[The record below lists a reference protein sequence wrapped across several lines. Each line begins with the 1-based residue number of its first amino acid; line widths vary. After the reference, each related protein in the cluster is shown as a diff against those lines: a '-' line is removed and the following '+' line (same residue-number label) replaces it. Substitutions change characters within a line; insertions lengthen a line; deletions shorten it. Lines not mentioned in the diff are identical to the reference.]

1 MLCVTVPFF
10 LCFTL
15 YLRAISRCKPLW
27 AYIQEADLTEG
38 SLHYKFGGLIFT
50 VCAMIC
56 LLKINAIANLPSM
69 LNGNS
74 KAFPVN

>member
-1 MLCVTVPFF
+1 MLLCRFF
-10 LCFTL
+10 FVYSL
-15 YLRAISRCKPLW
+15 YLRAISRYKPLG
-27 AYIQEADLTEG
+27 AYIQGADLKKG

>member
-1 MLCVTVPFF
+1 MLCVTVLFF

-15 YLRAISRCKPLW
+15 YLRAISRYKPLG
-27 AYIQEADLTEG
+27 AYIQGADLTDG

-50 VCAMIC
+50 GCAMIC
-56 LLKINAIANLPSM
+56 LLKINAIANLASI

-74 KAFPVN
+74 IAFPVN